1 MKKFLYSFGL
11 ASALILANAP
21 QADAARIPELKVYD
35 LQVDVDE
42 THNTVD
48 ISLDLH
54 ARAFELSRDREVI
67 YTPVMIALDD
77 SDELELDPVIIAGRN
92 RWYYY
97 MREGAL
103 DQPGHNIYRANTDVH
118 ARYSTT
124 VPFEPWMGHCTIEM
138 R

>member
-42 THNTVD
+42 TRNTVD

-67 YTPVMIALDD
+67 YTPVIIALDD

-92 RWYYY
+92 RW
-97 MREGAL
+97 RSEEHTSEL
-103 DQPGHNIYRANTDVH
+103 QSR
-118 ARYSTT
+118 
-124 VPFEPWMGHCTIEM
+124 
-138 R
+138 